1 MRFKART
8 FVLHAVLPQKGGRTK
23 NKNTP
28 PDAQAGVCV
37 NNEISFRIY
46 GAWQHKTYFSSCL
59 CFNPPARSSFIDFN
73 NISMLS
79 RLSFSLFLPL
89 SSFSQCVLVRIL
101 GFLLPLRDFSFLIHF
116 SSHSNIDFSSRCLFV
131 SENPLYNEAAKNS
144 SII

>member
-1 MRFKART
+1 MRFKAKT
-8 FVLHAVLPQKGGRTK
+8 FVLHAVLSQKRRRTK

-46 GAWQHKTYFSSCL
+46 GAWQHKTYFSPCL

-79 RLSFSLFLPL
+79 RLSFSLFVPPFIILTMC
-89 SSFSQCVLVRIL
+89 FST
-101 GFLLPLRDFSFLIHF
+101 DFGF
-116 SSHSNIDFSSRCLFV
+116 SSSASGLFFPDPFFI
-131 SENPLYNEAAKNS
+131 PLEYRFFISLPFRLGKS
-144 SII
+144 TL